1 MWGRGAA
8 AATPPAPTPLPP
20 PAMARPDGSSEA
32 DPSPAPT
39 RRVPGAAARVSP
51 AAPGLVS
58 GAAPGLVFGG
68 VQAERA
74 LLEGK
79 EDQKAFDLAGAE
91 HSEEE
96 LAKMLANLTDEQREE
111 LRRVRTGV
119 ILSGLGFRWLPARH
133 FCDVTRIAVSTRRLH
148 IECLMA
154 GEEPVLSSWRA
165 RSAAA
170 DAVGWRWRYA
180 LGPDRNCTLPLSDLR
195 KCRPFDGGALATIRT
210 VPGARSRGWL
220 TQPAWPGRPTGD
232 RHCQWSGP
240 EAERSAAPA
249 LTITTPRRL
258 RAAPLTAPHPTPPAG
273 ATRATHDTPSTA
285 SVSPSGLAAEGCLP
299 VGLSAVGQGS
309 QLRIQ
314 RPCASA
320 GAADGGGRR
329 RPDGGAASE
338 GRGPGGPHQVRQAGA
353 APACAALRHM
363 RKRPWGDLRHV
374 ITIPFSGGGR
384 RRLPRPPAH
393 PSAGVAAVRRSGC
406 CAMRSAGL
414 SRS

>member
-1 MWGRGAA
+1 MNQGTLHQSLLPCILLIHEFQISVPTSRNCSCGAGA
-8 AATPPAPTPLPP
+8 LPPLHLQPPTPLPP

-39 RRVPGAAARVSP
+39 RRVPGAATRVSP

-68 VQAERA
+68 LQAERA

-119 ILSGLGFRWLPARH
+119 ILSGLGFRWLPAQY
-133 FCDVTRIAVSTRRLH
+133 FCDVTRIAVSTRRLR
-148 IECLMA
+148 IGCLMA

-210 VPGARSRGWL
+210 VPGARSRGRL
-220 TQPAWPGRPTGD
+220 TQSAA
-232 RHCQWSGP
+232 CV
-240 EAERSAAPA
+240 ARSAHRRPALPVVSPKSRAIRSPRAHHHNPSAPA
-249 LTITTPRRL
+249 G
-258 RAAPLTAPHPTPPAG
+258 RASHSTAPH
-273 ATRATHDTPSTA
+273 
-285 SVSPSGLAAEGCLP
+285 
-299 VGLSAVGQGS
+299 
-309 QLRIQ
+309 
-314 RPCASA
+314 
-320 GAADGGGRR
+320 
-329 RPDGGAASE
+329 AASWC
-338 GRGPGGPHQVRQAGA
+338 HA
-353 APACAALRHM
+353 RHS
-363 RKRPWGDLRHV
+363 RYAQHRVCFPLW
-374 ITIPFSGGGR
+374 S
-384 RRLPRPPAH
+384 
-393 PSAGVAAVRRSGC
+393 C
-406 CAMRSAGL
+406 C
-414 SRS
+414 